1 MEENR
6 LYQYRRDF
14 DNFEIA
20 YYAMLN
26 IVNTTSNTMREIIL
40 NLPINKRRKIGAL
53 FNAYPY
59 LEGKTNETPF
69 LFDNTNL
76 PDLKLPPTLYHVTG
90 CGAIT
95 SLMRNESLQPSVEW
109 DVYNLRSDKGIGP
122 LLQHFLLRAMRINVS
137 GLPLFLFSGA
147 KIDAEQVWSFE
158 RQAGTCVNRI
168 VAENFFGPSTLIM
181 RILRSKKNGD
191 IKSEEYGKLSNDFL
205 EQMYNT
211 FFLREGWLEEVRAWL
226 KSKKQ
231 LSGFFEQAIVNGKID
246 LEDIAHLHPVEDKPN
261 LDFVAAPAA
270 ILELDPNKLTDAC
283 TIGPFIV
290 LPGGQRNIR
299 EIFPTPIIPPE
310 AVKRV
315 FVKNPKLYSSLPFE
329 VCSFSQVPCN
339 KWLGDTPY
347 TNGMSPDMDNPL
359 CALRYEEDDP
369 ITIEELLRKRLV
381 APLRPLD
388 PRDVLRECPNSLPNS
403 LRYWEDAHELPYMP
417 GVLDL
422 EFLKSL
428 WFRFGS
434 AEVEYKLPLI
444 EK

>member
-1 MEENR
+1 MSNNSN
-6 LYQYRRDF
+6 L
-14 DNFEIA
+14 DNFNW
-20 YYAMLN
+20 Y
-26 IVNTTSNTMREIIL
+26 
-40 NLPINKRRKIGAL
+40 
-53 FNAYPY
+53 
-59 LEGKTNETPF
+59 
-69 LFDNTNL
+69 
-76 PDLKLPPTLYHVTG
+76 
-90 CGAIT
+90 
-95 SLMRNESLQPSVEW
+95 
-109 DVYNLRSDKGIGP
+109 
-122 LLQHFLLRAMRINVS
+122 
-137 GLPLFLFSGA
+137 
-147 KIDAEQVWSFE
+147 KID
-158 RQAGTCVNRI
+158 
-168 VAENFFGPSTLIM
+168 STIM
-181 RILRSKKNGD
+181 GVVEKNTGGYDIKIMKNGD

-226 KSKKQ
+226 KSKEE
-231 LSGFFEQAIVNGKID
+231 LSNIFQKTIVNGEID

-290 LPGGQRNIR
+290 LPGGSRNIR
-299 EIFPTPIIPPE
+299 EIFSTQKIPKE
-310 AVKRV
+310 AVTRV
-315 FVKNPKLYSSLPFE
+315 FVKDPALIKYVPFE

-359 CALRYEEDDP
+359 CALRYEKHDP
-369 ITIEELLRKRLV
+369 ITIEELLRKGLV

-388 PRDVLRECPNSLPNS
+388 PIDVLREFPNSLPNS
-403 LRYWEDAHELPYMP
+403 LRYWEDVHELRYMP

-422 EFLKSL
+422 EFLKSI

-434 AEVEYKLPLI
+434 AKVEYKLPLI